1 MRHAIGVILPA
12 HQGHIVAGASID
24 SVWNQGNPYERYVG
38 RWSRPVAAQ
47 FLRWLAMPPSLR
59 WLDVG
64 CGTGALASAI
74 VATAEPKEVFAVDPS
89 EGFLSLA
96 RQHLHDE
103 ATLRLGSATQ
113 IPLQDASVDIA
124 VSGLVL
130 NFVPN
135 LADGLAEMKRVVGP
149 GGTIAAYV
157 WDYAEG
163 MQLMRVFW
171 DAAVSLRPEAQAL
184 DEGVRFPLCEPAA
197 LQAAFEFAGL
207 ADVEVAPLTIE
218 TPFRDFEDYWSPF
231 LGGQGPAPAYA
242 CSLDEASRDAL
253 RERLRERLPIR
264 ADGSILLHARAFAV
278 KGRRA
283 G

>member
-1 MRHAIGVILPA
+1 M
-12 HQGHIVAGASID
+12 AGASID

-113 IPLQDASVDIA
+113 LPLQDASKPRSSHASDWTPR
-124 VSGLVL
+124 GLCKV
-130 NFVPN
+130 
-135 LADGLAEMKRVVGP
+135 
-149 GGTIAAYV
+149 
-157 WDYAEG
+157 
-163 MQLMRVFW
+163 
-171 DAAVSLRPEAQAL
+171 
-184 DEGVRFPLCEPAA
+184 
-197 LQAAFEFAGL
+197 
-207 ADVEVAPLTIE
+207 
-218 TPFRDFEDYWSPF
+218 
-231 LGGQGPAPAYA
+231 
-242 CSLDEASRDAL
+242 
-253 RERLRERLPIR
+253 
-264 ADGSILLHARAFAV
+264 
-278 KGRRA
+278 
-283 G
+283 

>member
-1 MRHAIGVILPA
+1 M
-12 HQGHIVAGASID
+12 AGASID

-64 CGTGALASAI
+64 CGTGALATAI
-74 VATAEPKEVFAVDPS
+74 VDSAEPKEVFAVDPS

-96 RQHLHDE
+96 RQGLHDE
-103 ATLRLGSATQ
+103 ATLRLGSAAQ
-113 IPLQDASVDIA
+113 LPLTDSSVDIA

-130 NFVPN
+130 NFIPD
-135 LADGLAEMKRVVGP
+135 LDAGLAEMKRVVGP
-149 GGTIAAYV
+149 GGTIAGYV

-163 MQLMRVFW
+163 MELMRAFW
-171 DAAVSLRPEAQAL
+171 DAAVSLRPEAQPL
-184 DEGVRFPLCEPAA
+184 DEGVRFPLCEPSA
-197 LQAAFEFAGL
+197 LRAAFESAGL

-218 TPFRDFEDYWSPF
+218 TPFRDFDDYWSPF

-253 RERLRERLPIR
+253 RERLRERLAAE
-264 ADGSILLHARAFAV
+264 ADGTIALHARAWAV
-278 KGRRA
+278 RGRRVA
-283 G
+283 